1 MGFLDDISNKNEI
14 LRWVVPIGIGVV
26 VMVLTLLLRKTIYW
40 RLQKW
45 AEKTETKWDDVLI
58 HSTRLASMLWCFFL
72 GIYTAVEVAVVPAS
86 WEGHLDDIVPILFVV
101 MGIYTGVVIIEV
113 FIEWYI
119 VEVAEKTASPLD
131 DMIMGA
137 LKWLVPLIAFFLGLV
152 LVLDMLDIGSLETS
166 VLPPV
171 KSWLRHPGPQL
182 ALLGGV
188 GLALVLLATAAIPKV
203 IREAVTRSRGDQT
216 DEEVNKRADTLSG
229 VLVASLQAVIIAVVV
244 FMMLSEIGLNIS
256 PIIAGVGVVGI
267 AIGFGA
273 QSLVKD
279 LIAGLFI
286 ILENQYRKGDVV
298 KIADTSGLVEEIN
311 LRRTL
316 LRDMD
321 GVVHSVPNG
330 EIRVASNYTKEWS
343 RVNMNISVSYDTDL
357 KHAIEV
363 INRVGKELAE
373 DPDWMGAI
381 LTPPRALR
389 VDNLGDSGIDIKIL
403 GETKPMR
410 QWDVMGEL
418 RLRLKKAFDVE
429 GIDIPYPHTKVYF
442 GNAPAPSRPQKEP
455 LSDTH
460 GVDR

>member
-1 MGFLDDISNKNEI
+1 MGFLDNISNKNEI

-119 VEVAEKTASPLD
+119 VEVAEKTSSPLD

-137 LKWLVPLIAFFLGLV
+137 LKWIVPLIAFFLGLV
-152 LVLDMLDIGSLETS
+152 LVLDMLNIENLETK

-171 KSWLRHPGPQL
+171 KNWLRHPGPQL

-203 IREAVTRSRGDQT
+203 IKGAVTRSRGDQT

-321 GVVHSVPNG
+321 RVVHSVPNG

-389 VDNLGDSGIDIKIL
+389 VDNLRDSGIDIKIL

-418 RLRLKKAFDVE
+418 CLRLKKAFDVE